1 MAFVDA
7 MVSSGDGSGRA
18 ALITEILRREQ
29 RRARVAEADNAYVR
43 RLADGTAEAD
53 PWLDSDEF
61 AGWVKKNNDKVLDDL
76 D

>member
-1 MAFVDA
+1 MPE
-7 MVSSGDGSGRA
+7 SPKLTTPTSG
-18 ALITEILRREQ
+18 E
-29 RRARVAEADNAYVR
+29 
-43 RLADGTAEAD
+43 LADGTAEAD